1 MLPSPLEIVFNCYCS
16 FFLEKGY
23 VSNIRCRKENL
34 LEDIIK
40 LFVKMKDISA
50 FDKKNV

>member
-34 LEDIIK
+34 LEDI
-40 LFVKMKDISA
+40 
-50 FDKKNV
+50 KKPGLLKTPKKSSLDE